1 MQLDNT
7 FEDTS
12 VNPDINPP
20 YDPFD
25 MDNLRIDQ
33 SHLSQPA
40 AKKLLVTVPVRKPHR
55 QDFVRVHPAPEYRLN
70 TALIELHDEREVYL
84 VPKPLVPELGEAEFF
99 AATLYLCINRQK
111 VVSVWPVKLPT
122 PDGRKQAW
130 HLSAAEAAERAMT
143 TWIKLAADMSLG
155 AYQIFEALSVF
166 GEPEWPSLS
175 FSEILRIAFKGRI
188 VDTPEHLVIQRLRG
202 LV

>member
-1 MQLDNT
+1 MQNLNDDS
-7 FEDTS
+7 EP
-12 VNPDINPP
+12 VNDATNA

-25 MDNLRIDQ
+25 VDNLRIDQ

-55 QDFVRVHPAPEYRLN
+55 QDFVRVHPDPDYRLN
-70 TALIELHDEREVYL
+70 AALIELNEDREVYL
-84 VPKPLVPELGEAEFF
+84 VPKQIVPELGDGEFH

-143 TWIKLAADMSLG
+143 SWIRMTADMSLG
-155 AYQIFEALSVF
+155 AYQLSEAISVF
-166 GEPEWPSLS
+166 GEPEWPSLT
-175 FSEILRIAFKGRI
+175 FPEILRIAFRGRI
-188 VDTPEHLVIQRLRG
+188 IDKPDHLVIQKLRG
-202 LV
+202 IV